1 MCYTDVA
8 GRKKVHC
15 GWVRGQ
21 SRSGWVVCTHCGCV
35 GACTGGVRGWVHG
48 WCAGGRAGASLSERA
63 GCGCFCVRLS
73 TSTNAA
79 GTAPTVSG
87 THQPQQ
93 VRFFDR
99 LFVCR
104 CSVSRD
110 DRSAPECI
118 QCTCSPGSCQ
128 VCARARVRA
137 CSRRPIFTSTT
148 SLQKC
153 KRTLRL
159 HSPRQYETGPLA
171 ALGGQVRELRLYDT
185 CVGPARSTGWFST

>member
-1 MCYTDVA
+1 MCEMCVCGVRNDHGLDGGYRVLHRRGWTQEGALWVGA
-8 GRKKVHC
+8 WAEPEWVCCVHTL
-15 GWVRGQ
+15 WVR
-21 SRSGWVVCTHCGCV
+21 GCV

-104 CSVSRD
+104 RFSFTRRPLGTRMYSVHLLSRFVSGM
-110 DRSAPECI
+110 R
-118 QCTCSPGSCQ
+118 
-128 VCARARVRA
+128 ARACTRVFTTTHFHLHH
-137 CSRRPIFTSTT
+137 FTSKT
-148 SLQKC
+148 
-153 KRTLRL
+153 
-159 HSPRQYETGPLA
+159 
-171 ALGGQVRELRLYDT
+171 
-185 CVGPARSTGWFST
+185 

>member
-1 MCYTDVA
+1 MADTVCYIDVA

-21 SRSGWVVCTHCGCV
+21 SRSGHRGLCAHIVGAWVRGCV

-104 CSVSRD
+104 CFSFTERPFGTRMYSVHLLSRFVSGM
-110 DRSAPECI
+110 R
-118 QCTCSPGSCQ
+118 
-128 VCARARVRA
+128 ARARSLA
-137 CSRRPIFTSTT
+137 CSRRPIFTSTDPFT
-148 SLQKC
+148 SKM
-153 KRTLRL
+153 
-159 HSPRQYETGPLA
+159 
-171 ALGGQVRELRLYDT
+171 
-185 CVGPARSTGWFST
+185 

>member
-1 MCYTDVA
+1 MCVKCACVACATTTDSMADTVCYIDVA

-21 SRSGWVVCTHCGCV
+21 SRSGCVVCTHCGCV
-35 GACTGGVRGWVHG
+35 GACTGGVRGWMHG

-104 CSVSRD
+104 CFSFTRRPFGTRMYSVHLLSRFV
-110 DRSAPECI
+110 S
-118 QCTCSPGSCQ
+118 GM
-128 VCARARVRA
+128 RARVCTRVFTTTHFHLHH
-137 CSRRPIFTSTT
+137 FTS
-148 SLQKC
+148 KM
-153 KRTLRL
+153 
-159 HSPRQYETGPLA
+159 
-171 ALGGQVRELRLYDT
+171 
-185 CVGPARSTGWFST
+185 

>member
-1 MCYTDVA
+1 MHTLCVGA
-8 GRKKVHC
+8 
-15 GWVRGQ
+15 WVR
-21 SRSGWVVCTHCGCV
+21 GCV

-87 THQPQQ
+87 RVARTSRNRS
-93 VRFFDR
+93 VSSI
-99 LFVCR
+99 VCL
-104 CSVSRD
+104 CVGISVSRN

-171 ALGGQVRELRLYDT
+171 APGGQVRELRLYDT